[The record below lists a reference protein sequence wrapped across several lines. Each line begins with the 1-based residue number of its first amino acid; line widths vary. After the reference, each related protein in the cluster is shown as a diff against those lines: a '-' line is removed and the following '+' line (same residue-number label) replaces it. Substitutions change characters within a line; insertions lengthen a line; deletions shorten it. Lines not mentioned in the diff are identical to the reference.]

1 MEEKGGAQGVAKA
14 PWPAARLQAA
24 NSVPLRVSCF
34 WPLASG
40 VCPSLPCSFRGVSR
54 ARQTDK
60 TSVGHR
66 RGCLFPA
73 QSLRRRDAPGSG
85 KDLCIALSVHP
96 QAALG
101 MILPQ
106 TCGESAVQKGSRAV
120 PPSPPSRASSPSW
133 GMRGHRPGRRKPPGF
148 QGSHVAATE
157 KTNHTHDPPV
167 SPSSAAEEDVFNPHG
182 WPPLAR
188 LRAPSCVLLPVGAL
202 DPLRPRAPVSL
213 PLASGRERLF
223 ERPGLDKPR
232 RWSSTSGCTCMTL
245 GHCCEDGLGA
255 KLGRHW
261 TLALAVSCVA
271 VMGSLEGRRGRRAV
285 DACADANEWG

>member
-1 MEEKGGAQGVAKA
+1 MSWRKKEGHTRGRQGSLACSPVCRQPTTQVNASA
-14 PWPAARLQAA
+14 PS
-24 NSVPLRVSCF
+24 SVRLRVSCF

-120 PPSPPSRASSPSW
+120 PPSPPSRASSPSE
-133 GMRGHRPGRRKPPGF
+133 GPPARASQASGLPGF
-148 QGSHVAATE
+148 
-157 KTNHTHDPPV
+157 
-167 SPSSAAEEDVFNPHG
+167 
-182 WPPLAR
+182 
-188 LRAPSCVLLPVGAL
+188 
-202 DPLRPRAPVSL
+202 PR
-213 PLASGRERLF
+213 
-223 ERPGLDKPR
+223 
-232 RWSSTSGCTCMTL
+232 
-245 GHCCEDGLGA
+245 
-255 KLGRHW
+255 GRHRKNEPHPRSSRQPF
-261 TLALAVSCVA
+261 VS
-271 VMGSLEGRRGRRAV
+271 S
-285 DACADANEWG
+285 